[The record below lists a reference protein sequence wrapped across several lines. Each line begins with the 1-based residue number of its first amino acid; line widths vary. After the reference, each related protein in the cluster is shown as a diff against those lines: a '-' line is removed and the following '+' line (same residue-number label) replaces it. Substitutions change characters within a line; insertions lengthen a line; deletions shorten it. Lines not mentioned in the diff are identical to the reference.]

1 MTAVV
6 IATPQVGSQTTLL
19 IGRNDVADVS
29 HFNSISTGLGASAE
43 LETVLSQMGAVV
55 LAAETVDTIVAL
67 VTALAAQTIPGT
79 TGAGV
84 TLVDARGTRTV
95 AASDPLVEQADLLQ
109 YQADSG
115 PCLTAWRDQV
125 TVRADD
131 LHIETRWPQWS
142 ADAVGLGV
150 RAILSVPL
158 TTAGVTVGAIKVYST
173 HPNAYDE
180 RGEQVLALFARQ
192 AAVLLV
198 NTQTLADARQLSS
211 DLSQALTNRDII
223 GQAKG
228 VLIAQGAADE
238 QAAFRMLVSASQRSH
253 TKLHDV
259 ARQLVSAVA
268 DHQPL
273 WGTPPTG

>member
-1 MTAVV
+1 MTDPTLTT
-6 IATPQVGSQTTLL
+6 ATPTELAAMVKQ
-19 IGRNDVADVS
+19 
-29 HFNSISTGLGASAE
+29 LGGV
-43 LETVLSQMGAVV
+43 VLST
-55 LAAETVDTIVAL
+55 ETVDSTVEL
-67 VTALAAQTIPGT
+67 VTRLAGETIAGT
-79 TGAGV
+79 IGAGV
-84 TLVDARGTRTV
+84 TLVDVRGKRST
-95 AASDPLVEQADLLQ
+95 ASSDVLVEQADQIQ
-109 YQADSG
+109 YDLDAG
-115 PCLTAWRDQV
+115 PCLTAWRDQTPIRVDDV
-125 TVRADD
+125 TS
-131 LHIETRWPQWS
+131 ETRWPEWT
-142 ADAVGLGV
+142 AAVALLGIRSV
-150 RAILSVPL
+150 LSVPL
-158 TTAGVTVGAIKVYST
+158 TAGGTAVGAIKVYST

-180 RGEQVLALFARQ
+180 REEQVLALFARQ

-273 WGTPPTG
+273 WGAPPTG